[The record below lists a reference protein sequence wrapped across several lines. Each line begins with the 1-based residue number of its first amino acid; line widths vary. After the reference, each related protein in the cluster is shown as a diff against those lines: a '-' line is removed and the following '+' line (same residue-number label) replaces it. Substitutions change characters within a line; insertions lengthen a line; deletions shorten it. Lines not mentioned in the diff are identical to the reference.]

1 MKTYKKDDIDI
12 TDDELWACNLYDIL
26 LWNDSS
32 ERRRR
37 FPHRTTRKKEH
48 RRRAKPFVVVVWGAQ
63 SERVVLEEV
72 SFYLDLFFLISW
84 TPSFFSL
91 YKLSAFL
98 SPLFSS
104 SS

>member
-1 MKTYKKDDIDI
+1 MI
-12 TDDELWACNLYDIL
+12 LIL
-26 LWNDSS
+26 LMMNYGPETYTIFSYGTIHQRGGGGS
-32 ERRRR
+32 PIGRRG
-37 FPHRTTRKKEH
+37 KKSI
-48 RRRAKPFVVVVWGAQ
+48 VVAQNPLSFVVWGAQ

>member
-1 MKTYKKDDIDI
+1 MGLKLIRY
-12 TDDELWACNLYDIL
+12 
-26 LWNDSS
+26 SPM
-32 ERRRR
+32 ERFIREEE
-37 FPHRTTRKKEH
+37 KSI
-48 RRRAKPFVVVVWGAQ
+48 VVAQNPLSFVVWGAQ